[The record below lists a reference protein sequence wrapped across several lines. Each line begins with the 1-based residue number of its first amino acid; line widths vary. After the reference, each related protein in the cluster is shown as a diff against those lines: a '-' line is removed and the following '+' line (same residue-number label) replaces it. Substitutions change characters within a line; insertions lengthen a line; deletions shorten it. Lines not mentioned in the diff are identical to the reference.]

1 MNRDTMTPME
11 RVLTTLSH
19 KEADRVPF
27 FLFPTLHGA
36 KELKLSIKEY
46 FSQPSNV
53 FEGQMILREKYRHDC
68 LYGFYYGPAEIEPWG
83 GEVIFIENGPPNSGR
98 PFLQSTTDIEKM
110 PVPNISDHSGLQR
123 VLKTIEMMKEEVKD
137 EVPIIGVAIS
147 PFSLPVMQMGF
158 DNYIDLIL
166 NNEKNF
172 WKLMAVNQKFCIAWA
187 NAQVEAGAT
196 AICYFDPLSSPTM
209 VPRNL
214 YLKTGYKIAKD
225 TIAEIK
231 SATAIHMAS
240 GLSLPIAADKLI
252 ETGTGAIGVSTD
264 EPLTELKAAYK
275 NKLTVIGNLNGI
287 EMRRWNAAETE
298 KKVKTAIQQAGEG
311 GGFILSD
318 HHGEI
323 PYQVPDKVLKNISD
337 AVFKYGYYPVNKE
350 L

>member
-1 MNRDTMTPME
+1 MNRDKMTPME
-11 RVLTTLSH
+11 RVQAALSH

-46 FSQPSNV
+46 FSHPANV
-53 FEGQMILREKYRHDC
+53 FEGQMILREKYHHDC

-83 GEVIFIENGPPNSGR
+83 GEVVFIENGPPNSGR
-98 PFLQSTTDIEKM
+98 PFLQSTADIDKM
-110 PVPNISDHSGLQR
+110 PVPEISDQTGLQR
-123 VLKTIEMMKEEVKD
+123 ILQTIAMMKKEVKN

-158 DNYIDLIL
+158 DNYIELIL
-166 NNEKNF
+166 NDEKNF
-172 WKLMAVNQKFCIAWA
+172 WKLIAVNQKFCIAWA
-187 NAQVEAGAT
+187 NAQIAAGAT

-209 VPRNL
+209 VPRDL
-214 YLKTGYKIAKD
+214 YIKTGYKIAKD

-231 SATAIHMAS
+231 GATATHMAS
-240 GLSLPIAADKLI
+240 GLCLPIADKLV
-252 ETGTGAIGVSTD
+252 ETGTEAIGVSTD
-264 EPLTELKAAYK
+264 EPLSELKAAFK
-275 NKLTVIGNLNGI
+275 NKLTIIGNLNGI
-287 EMRRWNAAETE
+287 EMRRWHAAETE
-298 KKVKTAIQQAGEG
+298 KKVKTAIQQAGKG

-323 PYQVPDKVLKNISD
+323 PYQVPDQVLKDISN
-337 AVFKYGYYPVNKE
+337 AVFKHGYYPLNKE